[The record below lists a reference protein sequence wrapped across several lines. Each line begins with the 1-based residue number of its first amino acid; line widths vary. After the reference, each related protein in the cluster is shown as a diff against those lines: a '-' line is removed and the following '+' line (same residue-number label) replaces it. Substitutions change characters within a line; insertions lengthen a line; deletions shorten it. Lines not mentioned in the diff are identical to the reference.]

1 MSDSATIKFLQLCCD
16 GKFDRIKELIHN
28 IDVNVGDYDKRTPL
42 HLAASE
48 GHFDVVKILVENGAI
63 LKEDRWGNT
72 PLKEIENKE
81 EEKYNEIRSY
91 LQILPKSSSAD
102 NINLC

>member
-1 MSDSATIKFLQLCCD
+1 MFCVCQVAS
-16 GKFDRIKELIHN
+16 GKINRIKELIHSV
-28 IDVNVGDYDKRTPL
+28 DVNTGDYDKRTPL

-81 EEKYNEIRSY
+81 GENYIEIRKY
-91 LQILPKSSSAD
+91 LQELTKTSTEE
-102 NINLC
+102 LL